1 MYAANRTMHP
11 RRQQIMNKYDHGWL
25 SSFWLADDDTLARS
39 CVRGDG
45 SGKLAVVLD
54 TLSDAEAEEL
64 GPQV

>member
-1 MYAANRTMHP
+1 
-11 RRQQIMNKYDHGWL
+11 MNKYDHGWL